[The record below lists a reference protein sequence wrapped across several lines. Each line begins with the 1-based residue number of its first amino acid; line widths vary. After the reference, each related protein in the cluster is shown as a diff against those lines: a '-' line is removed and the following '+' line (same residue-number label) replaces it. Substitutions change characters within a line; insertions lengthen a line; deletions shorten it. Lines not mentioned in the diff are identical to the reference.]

1 MNSNSFD
8 SVNRATHRVIT
19 TIRFHAYQNTDPQT
33 LARMLD
39 YADPL
44 GFVLMSHHPVKNEN
58 ERVSLFRQRLQDIE
72 DTFSGFNGL
81 VAGFDEN
88 MKRGEFES
96 EQLQELAAASA

>member
-1 MNSNSFD
+1 MNSNFFD
-8 SVNRATHRVIT
+8 SVIRATHRVIT

-44 GFVLMSHHPVKNEN
+44 GFVLMAHHPAKDEA

-72 DTFSGFNGL
+72 DTFEGFNGL

-88 MKRGEFES
+88 MKRGERVP
-96 EQLQELAAASA
+96 EQARELAGATM